1 MKAQQRSSSKLSMD
15 VLMLVSHAERPLHVE
30 ELCHPLGVE
39 GSTDLNIQ
47 NIPGIQMLLACFLGL
62 VTVEKSSSTV
72 RLIHYTL
79 QEYLSH
85 NPNLFLKPRPIIAE
99 VCLTYLNFPQ
109 IMGISPTL
117 RSAPT
122 TVPFVEYASYY
133 WGTCQTRNY

>member
-1 MKAQQRSSSKLSMD
+1 
-15 VLMLVSHAERPLHVE
+15 
-30 ELCHPLGVE
+30 
-39 GSTDLNIQ
+39 
-47 NIPGIQMLLACFLGL
+47 MLLACFLGL